1 MGYDVKRLKEM
12 IKRHEGYSSK
22 PYRCPA
28 GKLTIGYGRNL
39 DDVGIYA
46 DEAELMLENDLRR
59 AVQHLMRIFP
69 DFISYPPRKQEAL
82 IDLMYNIGVGSFLTF
97 KKMIAAI
104 KNGDWIRA
112 GEELENSKYCKQV
125 PERCREIKHII
136 QHEDF

>member
-39 DDVGIYA
+39 DEVGIYA
-46 DEAELMLENDLRR
+46 DEAELMLENDIRR
-59 AVQHLMRIFP
+59 AVQALMQIFP
-69 DFISYPPRKQEAL
+69 DFISFPPRKQEAL
-82 IDLMYNIGVGSFLTF
+82 VDLMYNIGVGSFLTF

-104 KNGDWIRA
+104 KAKDWNA
-112 GEELENSKYCKQV
+112 AANELQDSKYCGQV
-125 PERCREIKHII
+125 PSRCKELVHILKH
-136 QHEDF
+136 ENF